1 MNGDVLKKQSRVLMA
16 VSVMLVL
23 AACSATKPAPVVNR
37 TTPNRGATAPEQP
50 KAPPTQ
56 AAGAG
61 TGAAGQGAQ
70 GQPASPPPEAP
81 AQVTPIYQGA
91 IQPGGGNSSPQ
102 DPNLKV
108 GPQGIKRAYG
118 KPAPAVVTTPKNP
131 RPQQQPVPGAVA
143 GAAAAGSAATGA
155 AAGAGAAA
163 PKDPVVATGGVIK
176 SPSASAPG
184 ETRTF
189 DGVRFSWPV
198 PGRVVQKFDGDS
210 NKGMLLSGNL
220 GDPVLAAADGRVIYS
235 GAGPRGFGNL
245 VILKHSN
252 EMLTVYAHHRSL
264 SVKEGQQVKRGQKVG
279 EVGESANNRPGVYF
293 EVRQG
298 SKPVDPAGVLPPRS

>member
-1 MNGDVLKKQSRVLMA
+1 MNGDVLKKRPQTLMA
-16 VSVMLVL
+16 VSVLLAL

-37 TTPNRGATAPEQP
+37 TTPERVASAPAQT
-50 KAPPTQ
+50 PPPAQTPDAG

-61 TGAAGQGAQ
+61 QGTQ
-70 GQPASPPPEAP
+70 GQAGSPPPEAP

-91 IQPGGGNSSPQ
+91 IQAGSNNASQQ

-131 RPQQQPVPGAVA
+131 PPPKAVPGAVA
-143 GAAAAGSAATGA
+143 GVTAGAAATAAGSAA
-155 AAGAGAAA
+155 
-163 PKDPVVATGGVIK
+163 PKEPVVATGGVIK
-176 SPSASAPG
+176 QSSTSAPA
-184 ETRTF
+184 EARTF

-198 PGRVVQKFDGDS
+198 PGRVLQKFDGEA
-210 NKGMLLSGNL
+210 NKGMVLAGNL
-220 GDPVLAAADGRVIYS
+220 GDAVQAAADGRVIFS
-235 GAGPRGFGNL
+235 GTGPRGFGNL

-279 EVGESANNRPGVYF
+279 ELGESGNNRPGVYF

-298 SKPVDPAGVLPPRS
+298 GKPVDPAKVLPPRS